1 MFIVERLEDTAKK
14 AEKKRNDTP
23 VILFKEMAEITDGSL
38 VDILR
43 LFFFFKFNH
52 SFTFLRIPIPIPTM
66 ELYRLKK
73 KRKKIAGIGRTG

>member
-43 LFFFFKFNH
+43 LFFFLNLITASHFYVSLFPFPPWN
-52 SFTFLRIPIPIPTM
+52 FID
-66 ELYRLKK
+66 
-73 KRKKIAGIGRTG
+73 